1 MLIYKLPFQN
11 KFYTL
16 DSQEESSVYSINSF
30 CGDRKI
36 LFFGNPKEI
45 TTEELD
51 LIQFQLP
58 ISVENTST
66 ETKEK
71 YLDKISKAIQIIKEN
86 QLSKIV
92 IARKKPIEYSG
103 LDFGKTFSNLCESYP
118 TAFVYAFCHNGIA
131 WMGAF
136 SEALGIYD
144 KKNKTFRTMSL
155 AGTLP
160 VDENWTT
167 KEIEEQL
174 PVTEYISTILKKYS
188 TSVLQSET
196 YDHIS
201 GNIKHLRTDF
211 EINLEKEKV
220 ESLLKELHPTPAVCG
235 IPKEEC
241 KKWIKELE
249 DFDREYYAGYNQI
262 ETEDFLYAF
271 VNLRCG
277 KFFKNRVDIFV
288 GGGITQDSNPENE
301 WRETELKSHAII
313 NNLAIKQP

>member
-118 TAFVYAFCHNGIA
+118 TAFVYAFCQVLSSA
-131 WMGAF
+131 
-136 SEALGIYD
+136 GIYLINSIAQ
-144 KKNKTFRTMSL
+144 KK
-155 AGTLP
+155 
-160 VDENWTT
+160 
-167 KEIEEQL
+167 
-174 PVTEYISTILKKYS
+174 
-188 TSVLQSET
+188 
-196 YDHIS
+196 
-201 GNIKHLRTDF
+201 
-211 EINLEKEKV
+211 
-220 ESLLKELHPTPAVCG
+220 
-235 IPKEEC
+235 
-241 KKWIKELE
+241 
-249 DFDREYYAGYNQI
+249 
-262 ETEDFLYAF
+262 
-271 VNLRCG
+271 
-277 KFFKNRVDIFV
+277 
-288 GGGITQDSNPENE
+288 
-301 WRETELKSHAII
+301 
-313 NNLAIKQP
+313 